1 MPYCDSAAW
10 GRAMITGKRI
20 LVVEDEFIVAA
31 MLCDVLE
38 DAGAEPVGPVGR
50 VEDAL
55 EIIANEAIDAAVLD
69 WNLHGQSGMP
79 LAEALRDRDIPF
91 VIATGYG
98 MVEEAFAN
106 QPILGKPYIPEILIE
121 HLKRLL
127 AR

>member
-1 MPYCDSAAW
+1 
-10 GRAMITGKRI
+10 MITGKRI

-38 DAGAEPVGPVGR
+38 DAGAQPLGPVGR

-69 WNLHGQSGMP
+69 WNLHGHSGMP
-79 LAEALRDRDIPF
+79 LAEALRAGNIPF

-98 MVEEAFAN
+98 TVEEAFAN
-106 QPILGKPYIPEILIE
+106 QPILGKPYVPEILIE
-121 HLKRLL
+121 HLTRLL

>member
-1 MPYCDSAAW
+1 
-10 GRAMITGKRI
+10 MIAGKRI

-38 DAGAEPVGPVGR
+38 DAGAQPLGPVGR

-55 EIIANEAIDAAVLD
+55 EIIANQAIDAAVLD

-79 LAEALRDRDIPF
+79 LAEALRVRDIPF

-98 MVEEAFAN
+98 TVEDTFAN
-106 QPILGKPYIPEILIE
+106 QPILSKPYVPEILIE
-121 HLKRLL
+121 HLARLL